1 MRRLAAWL
9 NLAWQFALHVLT
21 RMWLRPFR
29 RGRDLARFRREVE
42 PEGYVP
48 LTRHERMHFVPT
60 MQCIHCGLCAIACEA
75 IRSQPSS
82 AWDEAW
88 TFVGGATRSLDRA
101 HVVAADL
108 SECARDPNAQQVCPR
123 DVPINSMSEIIRRMA
138 AS

>member
-29 RGRDLARFRREVE
+29 RGRDLARFERTVE

-48 LTRHERMHFVPT
+48 LTAAERAQFVAT
-60 MQCIHCGLCAIACEA
+60 MQCIHCGLCAIVCESLRA
-75 IRSQPSS
+75 QPTS

-88 TFVGGATRSLDRA
+88 TFAAGAARSLDRA
-101 HVVAADL
+101 HVVVADL
-108 SECARDPNAQQVCPR
+108 SDC
-123 DVPINSMSEIIRRMA
+123 
-138 AS
+138 